1 MTESHFNGSANR
13 TIVLDDVQCTG
24 SEATLLNCSHSPLGS
39 HDCSLSEAAGVLC
52 GTAEG
57 IYHYNIIIRMHSYSV
72 AGIHASIPKPWH
84 VQVTQAVIMNK

>member
-39 HDCSLSEAAGVLC
+39 HDCSLSEAAGVSC

-57 IYHYNIIIRMHSYSV
+57 RFTVQLLTVGHVTKVKFSRYIISYSTLLYYV
-72 AGIHASIPKPWH
+72 WY
-84 VQVTQAVIMNK
+84 